1 MILLSL
7 KGYKLNCAMRLEF
20 KASNNVAQYKAI
32 LAGLRLA
39 KEMLVKRLLVNSD
52 SQQVV
57 S

>member
-7 KGYKLNCAMRLEF
+7 KGYKLNRAMRLEF

-39 KEMLVKRLLVNSD
+39 KEMQVKRLLINSD